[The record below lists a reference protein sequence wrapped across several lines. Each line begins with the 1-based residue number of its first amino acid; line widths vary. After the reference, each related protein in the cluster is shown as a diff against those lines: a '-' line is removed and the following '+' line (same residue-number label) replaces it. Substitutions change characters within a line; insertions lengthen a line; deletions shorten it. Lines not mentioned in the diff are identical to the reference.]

1 MHLDTQTLVKQA
13 RAQTRSEFVAALP
26 YLFLVVSTPDD
37 SGKHSL
43 MRALTATADS
53 DALPPLGMRALEI
66 IPIRKR
72 EGNSHPDR
80 ISVGRAATCDVVLK
94 DPSISKLQA
103 WFRCE
108 PDAPAQLTD
117 FDSRN
122 GTRVNGHPLP
132 ANQATPVD
140 VGDHLEFGRMSCK
153 LLDAG
158 RLHDLLRTL
167 GSLKAAPANFKRD

>member
-13 RAQTRSEFVAALP
+13 RVQTRDEFVAALP
-26 YLFLVVSTPDD
+26 YLFLIVSTPDD

-53 DALPPLGMRALEI
+53 EALPPLGMRALEI

-72 EGNSHPDR
+72 EGGTHPDR
-80 ISVGRAATCDVVLK
+80 ISVGRAASCDVVLK

-103 WFRCE
+103 WFRVE
-108 PDAPAQLTD
+108 PGTPAQLTD
-117 FDSRN
+117 FDSHN
-122 GTRVNGHPLP
+122 GTRINGHPLP
-132 ANQATPVD
+132 PNEATAVE

-167 GSLKAAPANFKRD
+167 GSLNTAPAHFKR